1 MATVTSSR
9 LVCKFKDLAGNAVN
23 KSFNHANASATAA
36 NVKALMN
43 AIITNG
49 DDVFNDVPTQKVS
62 AQMITTTTTDIDI
75 ED

>member
-9 LVCKFKDLAGNAVN
+9 LVCKFKDLEGKAVN
-23 KSFNHANASATAA
+23 KSFNYANASATAT
-36 NVKALMN
+36 NVKALMD

-49 DDVFNDVPTQKVS
+49 ENVFNDVPTQKTS

-75 ED
+75 E

>member
-1 MATVTSSR
+1 MATTTTSR
-9 LVCKFKDLAGNAVN
+9 LVCKFKNLEGKAIN
-23 KSFNHANASATAA
+23 KSFNYANASATAA

-49 DDVFNDVPTQKVS
+49 DDVFNDVPTQKTS
-62 AQMITTTTTDIDI
+62 AQMITTTTTDIDV

>member
-1 MATVTSSR
+1 MATTTTSR
-9 LVCKFKDLAGNAVN
+9 LVCKFKTLEDKAIN
-23 KSFNHANASATAA
+23 KSFNYANASATAV

-49 DDVFNDVPTQKVS
+49 DDVFNDVPTQKTG
-62 AQMITTTTTDIDI
+62 AQMITTTTTDIDV

>member
-1 MATVTSSR
+1 MATTTTSR
-9 LVCKFKDLAGNAVN
+9 LVCKFKNLEGKAIN
-23 KSFNHANASATAA
+23 KSFNYANASATAA

-49 DDVFNDVPTQKVS
+49 DDVFNDVPTQKTS
-62 AQMITTTTTDIDI
+62 AQMITITTTDIDV

>member
-1 MATVTSSR
+1 MATTTSNR
-9 LVCKFKDLAGNAVN
+9 LVCKFENLEGKALS
-23 KSFNHANASATAA
+23 KSFNYANASATAA

-49 DDVFNDVPTQKVS
+49 DDVFNDVPTQKTS